1 MGMTVSSL
9 ARMLMSAVGAPVVDQ
24 TGLTGGYDFILEFA
38 SLTEGPRPDE
48 PLPDIFVVLQEQ
60 LGLKLEPIRGPVDVL
75 VIDRAELP
83 SEN

>member
-1 MGMTVSSL
+1 
-9 ARMLMSAVGAPVVDQ
+9 MLMSAVGAPVVDQ
-24 TGLTGGYDFILEFA
+24 TGLTGEYNFILEFA
-38 SLTEGPRPDE
+38 PLTEGPRPDE
-48 PLPDIFVVLQEQ
+48 TLPAIFVVLQEQ